1 MVEAVL
7 SVGSNT
13 PERARNV
20 ALALDRLKDMLDEC
34 EASSIYTTPD
44 CCGGPT
50 QYDNAVVRGLT
61 SRTREDLENIAKLY
75 ELSQGR
81 DARAR
86 SAGIVPIDIDVVVYD
101 GEIIRP
107 KDFSSCFFRIGYD
120 ELKKDEKIMRE
131 G

>member
-20 ALALDRLKDMLDEC
+20 ALALDWLKDLLDEC
-34 EASSIYTTPD
+34 SISSIYTTPD

-61 SRTREDLENIAKLY
+61 SRSREDLEKEAKRY
-75 ELSQGR
+75 ESEQGR

-86 SAGIVPIDIDVVVYD
+86 AAGIVPIDIDVVVYD
-101 GEIIRP
+101 REIVRP
-107 KDFSSCFFRIGYD
+107 KDFSSGFFRIGYD
-120 ELKKDEKIMRE
+120 ELKLDE
-131 G
+131 

>member
-1 MVEAVL
+1 MVKAVL

-20 ALALDRLKDMLDEC
+20 ASALDWLRDLLEEF
-34 EASSIYTTPD
+34 EASTIYTTPD

-61 SRTREDLENIAKLY
+61 LRTREDLENIAKHY
-75 ELSQGR
+75 EQSHGR

-86 SAGIVPIDIDVVVYD
+86 AAGIVPIDIDVVVYD

-107 KDFSSCFFRIGYD
+107 KDFSSGFFRIGYC
-120 ELKKDEKIMRE
+120 ELELDQ
-131 G
+131 